1 MEIAIRRC
9 PSCRNTYLEDV
20 DLCPVC
26 LVLTPT
32 VTEQV
37 AATGKIYSFTRVHVA
52 PEQFKN
58 IVPYYLAII
67 ELDAG
72 PRLMARVHTTEGDH
86 VRIDAPVELVSQESG
101 YTFALK

>member
-1 MEIAIRRC
+1 MEMTIRRC
-9 PSCRNTYLEDV
+9 PSCKATYLEDV
-20 DLCPVC
+20 DLCPNC
-26 LVLTPT
+26 LAITAT

-37 AATGKIYSFTRVHVA
+37 TGSGKIYSFTRVHVA

-72 PRLMARVHTTEGDH
+72 PRLIGRLRTTEGDH
-86 VRIDAPVELVSQESG
+86 VRIDAPVELVSLEAG
-101 YTFALK
+101 YVFALK